1 VSRCLVD
8 RAWRTLFTG
17 SAFLLF
23 FLGGALL
30 SYLVLP
36 VARLA
41 GGTPEERA
49 RRCRHVVGRAWM
61 LFHDFMRVTRLHR
74 YDPRRTALALPAG
87 PFVLV
92 ANHPTLIDVTAI
104 VAAHPEIVFV
114 VKRAMYRSPLLGRVL
129 RSCGHIE
136 AGDGGPF
143 AGAAVMDSA
152 LERLRA
158 GVPVLIFPEGT
169 RSPERSLHRFH
180 AGAFQVA
187 ARAGVPLVPLLIT
200 CEPPTLMRD
209 TPWYRVPERTV
220 ELRVTQL
227 PSFVPSVGDARR
239 DAERTRRVFV
249 ERLHA
254 APDAP
259 VDPPSTAPTL
269 IADL

>member
-1 VSRCLVD
+1 MTRSALD

-30 SYLVLP
+30 SYVALP
-36 VARLA
+36 LARLGRA
-41 GGTPEERA
+41 SPEVKA
-49 RRCRHVVGRAWM
+49 RRCRRIVGRAWM
-61 LFHDFMRVTRLHR
+61 LFHDYMRVTRLLQ

-114 VKRAMYRSPLLGRVL
+114 VKRPMYRSPLLGRLL
-129 RSCGHIE
+129 RSCGHID
-136 AGDGGPF
+136 AGNGGPF
-143 AGAAVMDSA
+143 AGLAVMESA

-169 RSPERSLHRFH
+169 RSPERGLHRFNP
-180 AGAFQVA
+180 GAFQIA
-187 ARAGVPLVPLLIT
+187 AQAGVPLVPLLIT
-200 CEPPTLMRD
+200 CDPPTLKRGA
-209 TPWYRVPERTV
+209 PWYRVPGRTV

-227 PSFVPSVGDARR
+227 PSLPPGDGGAAR
-239 DAERTRRVFV
+239 DAERTRRLYL
-249 ERLHA
+249 EALEPAPYAPA
-254 APDAP
+254 APPSRAPSLMADA
-259 VDPPSTAPTL
+259 
-269 IADL
+269 